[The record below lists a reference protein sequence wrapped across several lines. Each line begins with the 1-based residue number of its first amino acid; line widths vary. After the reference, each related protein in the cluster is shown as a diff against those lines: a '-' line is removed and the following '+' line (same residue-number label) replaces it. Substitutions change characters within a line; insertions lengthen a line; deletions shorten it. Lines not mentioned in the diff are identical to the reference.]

1 MSGTKAQYLSNFSK
15 KNRINFFRFDYFGH
29 GRSSKEFNNCVI
41 SDWLN
46 NGIKIM
52 DQIIDNEV
60 ILIGSS
66 MGGWISTLVSLKR
79 RKKVK
84 GLILIAPALDMTENL
99 MWKKFSLKEKK
110 LIKSQGY
117 IERYVEDYDSSYRIT
132 KNLIDDGRKH
142 LILKDK
148 INLNIPIRIFHGIK
162 DDSVPWKLSLDLMSS
177 FLSDDINVSFNKNG
191 DHSLSSDSDLKSLGE
206 AILDVYNN

>member
-1 MSGTKAQYLSNFSK
+1 MCI
-15 KNRINFFRFDYFGH
+15 RDR
-29 GRSSKEFNNCVI
+29 
-41 SDWLN
+41 
-46 NGIKIM
+46 
-52 DQIIDNEV
+52 
-60 ILIGSS
+60 
-66 MGGWISTLVSLKR
+66 ISTLVSLKR

-110 LIKSQGY
+110 LIKSKGY

-132 KNLIDDGRKH
+132 KKLIDDGRKH

>member
-1 MSGTKAQYLSNFSK
+1 
-15 KNRINFFRFDYFGH
+15 
-29 GRSSKEFNNCVI
+29 
-41 SDWLN
+41 
-46 NGIKIM
+46 M

-132 KNLIDDGRKH
+132 KKLIDDGKKH

-148 INLNIPIRIFHGIK
+148 INLNRWMVRNGHAVAYRRYSKEYIIDEEFAK
-162 DDSVPWKLSLDLMSS
+162 ENKLGLWRGK
-177 FLSDDINVSFNKNG
+177 FLYPEKWRKLN
-191 DHSLSSDSDLKSLGE
+191 
-206 AILDVYNN
+206 

>member
-1 MSGTKAQYLSNFSK
+1 
-15 KNRINFFRFDYFGH
+15 
-29 GRSSKEFNNCVI
+29 
-41 SDWLN
+41 
-46 NGIKIM
+46 M
-52 DQIIDNEV
+52 DKIIDNEV

-132 KNLIDDGRKH
+132 KKLIEDVKKH

-148 INLNIPIRIFHGIK
+148 I
-162 DDSVPWKLSLDLMSS
+162 LSL
-177 FLSDDINVSFNKNG
+177 IQIY
-191 DHSLSSDSDLKSLGE
+191 E
-206 AILDVYNN
+206 PTRQ

>member
-1 MSGTKAQYLSNFSK
+1 
-15 KNRINFFRFDYFGH
+15 
-29 GRSSKEFNNCVI
+29 
-41 SDWLN
+41 
-46 NGIKIM
+46 
-52 DQIIDNEV
+52 
-60 ILIGSS
+60 
-66 MGGWISTLVSLKR
+66 
-79 RKKVK
+79 
-84 GLILIAPALDMTENL
+84 MTENL

-132 KNLIDDGRKH
+132 KKLIDDGRKH

-162 DDSVPWKLSLDLMSS
+162 DDSVPWELSLDLMSS

>member
-191 DHSLSSDSDLKSLGE
+191 DHSLSSDGDLKRLGE